1 MWVSECVHVC
11 QIVWACAW
19 QIMRLCV
26 CPCACTWTCARSR
39 SFLSVIWCMRAC
51 TGLHVGGLCCLHLTL
66 CGGMWN
72 QECLCVYEGVWVRS
86 VVLKSVLKRGF
97 CYHSQASKEN
107 RRNGEEPSTRCRLKH
122 WGGAGCQLET
132 SLLKPQCSS
141 VSAILSLLENL
152 NLHHPHF
159 PPIVL

>member
-11 QIVWACAW
+11 EIVWACAW

-26 CPCACTWTCARSR
+26 SMCVVHVIVCTLALVSQCD
-39 SFLSVIWCMRAC
+39 MMY
-51 TGLHVGGLCCLHLTL
+51 VGGLCCLHLTL
-66 CGGMWN
+66 CAGMWN
-72 QECLCVYEGVWVRS
+72 QECLCVYEGVWVRG
-86 VVLKSVLKRGF
+86 VVLRSVLKRGF

-132 SLLKPQCSS
+132 SHLKPQCSS
-141 VSAILSLLENL
+141 VSAILSLLDNL
-152 NLHHPHF
+152 NLHHHHF